1 MITIRKNTF
10 ETNSSSTHAICFG
23 TNENKITSEELH
35 KVNSTFKYWTKDSK
49 TNYSDYI
56 NVYTTLEDKL
66 TWLLTSMKQAGLEN
80 PFVINMKYLLEKIM
94 PNATFDYG
102 NPDEHYYEFEDID
115 WLWNDWNDNPDGWS
129 LLNEPT
135 LIKFL
140 CEGVVVWG
148 DRDYYNPRTWGSF
161 IDDKIAEYPELLVR
175 FSG

>member
-1 MITIRKNTF
+1 
-10 ETNSSSTHAICFG
+10 
-23 TNENKITSEELH
+23 
-35 KVNSTFKYWTKDSK
+35 
-49 TNYSDYI
+49 
-56 NVYTTLEDKL
+56 
-66 TWLLTSMKQAGLEN
+66 
-80 PFVINMKYLLEKIM
+80 MKYLLEKVM

-129 LLNEPT
+129 LLNEST

-140 CEGVVVWG
+140 CEGIVVWG